1 MRTNKRGWIL
11 IIESVFAILIL
22 FGFLFTT
29 LSKIKQESMIQE
41 KTGEEIY
48 SIANELAIK
57 AEKNITIRNA
67 VLGNDGSLDTI
78 NNWLIENLRNK
89 NQNLNGTSK
98 VCDVNLVSC
107 TPGSLPAR
115 EIYSS
120 EVIVAANSTY
130 YGPEKLKIFI
140 WKSS

>member
-57 AEKNITIRNA
+57 AEKNVTIRNA
-67 VLGNDGSLDTI
+67 VLGKNENII

-98 VCDVNLVSC
+98 VCDINLISC
-107 TPGSLPAR
+107 TSGSLPAK

-130 YGPEKLKIFI
+130 YKPEKLKIFI